1 MISTCCKFLA
11 TYTIFKFVTFF
22 DFQLGPEKG
31 VIHLALAAVVNALW
45 DLWAK
50 MEGKVLI

>member
-1 MISTCCKFLA
+1 MSFNTSSLLI
-11 TYTIFKFVTFF
+11 
-22 DFQLGPEKG
+22 QLGPEKG

-50 MEGKVLI
+50 MEGKVL